1 MTSAEEDGEAGSLA
15 LWRRDL
21 RGTSAGTVAK
31 RSLGSGGEGVSDS
44 SGEAGPLGDKGETGP
59 RGPGLTGECDLSL
72 RSGGDGVNSPEDG
85 GEGVPVI

>member
-1 MTSAEEDGEAGSLA
+1 M
-15 LWRRDL
+15 
-21 RGTSAGTVAK
+21 
-31 RSLGSGGEGVSDS
+31 SDS

-72 RSGGDGVNSPEDG
+72 KSGGDGVNSPEDG